1 MITMAGEL
9 RFGAQMAALP
19 PTQTR
24 ALAERIEDLGF
35 DSLWVPD
42 HLSFHYPLY
51 EAVSHLS
58 FLAAVT
64 DEIALGTAVFLLPL
78 RSAGLAA
85 KQIATVDVLSGG
97 RVILGVG
104 IGGESKIEYDLCGVP
119 HGERGARAS
128 EAIRVMKL
136 LWSGEPTDF
145 EGRFSSF
152 KGARIDPLPAQK
164 GGPPIW
170 VGGRTK
176 AALRRAA
183 RLGDGYVSY
192 VFTPERIRS
201 AIETIHMEADAAG
214 RDLAGFQIAHLFF
227 ITIRSSY
234 EAALDQATEILTA
247 RYQQDFREPSRKYN
261 ILGPPKECAAQLA
274 RFAEAGVQN
283 FILSPTVPLEEL
295 GDQFEILAA
304 DVLPALR
311 Q

>member
-1 MITMAGEL
+1 MGK
-9 RFGAQMAALP
+9 F
-19 PTQTR
+19 
-24 ALAERIEDLGF
+24 AERLRGF
-35 DSLWVPD
+35 S
-42 HLSFHYPLY
+42 
-51 EAVSHLS
+51 
-58 FLAAVT
+58 
-64 DEIALGTAVFLLPL
+64 
-78 RSAGLAA
+78 R
-85 KQIATVDVLSGG
+85 
-97 RVILGVG
+97 
-104 IGGESKIEYDLCGVP
+104 
-119 HGERGARAS
+119 
-128 EAIRVMKL
+128 
-136 LWSGEPTDF
+136 
-145 EGRFSSF
+145 F
-152 KGARIDPLPAQK
+152 KGARIDPPPTQK

-192 VFTPERIRS
+192 VLTPERIRS
-201 AIETIHMEADAAG
+201 AIETIHVEADAAG

-227 ITIRSSY
+227 ITIRPSY

-247 RYQQDFREPSRKYN
+247 RYRQDFREPSRKYN